1 MPSAGSIHERR
12 TLHARPVPLF
22 SMPRLDDVRDKLR
35 GGAVPW
41 SPVDRGRGG
50 VGATDA
56 PSMVS

>member
-1 MPSAGSIHERR
+1 
-12 TLHARPVPLF
+12 
-22 SMPRLDDVRDKLR
+22 MPRLDDVRDELR

-41 SPVDRGRGG
+41 SPVDCGRGG